1 MLISRKINNS
11 KLPRLWSRH
20 ISPAAEKTTHTIY
33 GVSVD
38 STGMFFSEIFMSS
51 VLGGFFG
58 GILIW
63 LLMKILESRQNGLK
77 VPQKVPREHDE
88 RH

>member
-1 MLISRKINNS
+1 MMINHSNS
-11 KLPRLWSRH
+11 LGCSHVTFRLQQ
-20 ISPAAEKTTHTIY
+20 KTTHLIY

-38 STGMFFSEIFMSS
+38 STGMFFSEIFISS

-63 LLMKILESRQNGLK
+63 LLMKILESRQNGINVARK
-77 VPQKVPREHDE
+77 IPREHDE

>member
-1 MLISRKINNS
+1 MQKDKPLELSR
-11 KLPRLWSRH
+11 LYSRH
-20 ISPAAEKTTHTIY
+20 LQQKTTHIIC

-51 VLGGFFG
+51 VLGGLFG

-63 LLMKILESRQNGLK
+63 LLMKILDSGQNGLN
-77 VPQKVPREHDE
+77 VPRKVPREHDE

>member
-1 MLISRKINNS
+1 M
-11 KLPRLWSRH
+11 
-20 ISPAAEKTTHTIY
+20 T
-33 GVSVD
+33 
-38 STGMFFSEIFMSS
+38 S

-77 VPQKVPREHDE
+77 VPRKVPREHDE

>member
-1 MLISRKINNS
+1 
-11 KLPRLWSRH
+11 
-20 ISPAAEKTTHTIY
+20 
-33 GVSVD
+33 
-38 STGMFFSEIFMSS
+38 MSS

-63 LLMKILESRQNGLK
+63 LLMKILESGQNGLN
-77 VPQKVPREHDE
+77 VPRKIPREHDE